1 MTYFYLKKNQN
12 VYTFIDA
19 RKNNIHKLN
28 LSARFQLVKNAYL
41 IVFNIYNNK
50 FFKFFQIIC
59 SFNYA
64 S

>member
-50 FFKFFQIIC
+50 FF
-59 SFNYA
+59 
-64 S
+64 